1 MNKKLLFL
9 IANLL
14 AAAIVFSQTTFN
26 LSSAGTLSV
35 LAEQAGI
42 KTDTITKL
50 KLTGSI
56 DARDFKIIRDQMI
69 ALENLDISLTDI
81 VYYKGIEGTAGTGD
95 LIYEAG
101 QVPYMALS
109 GCQKLKYAS
118 LPQSATSLGALILDG
133 NTQLIAVTLP
143 NQINSISYG
152 MFYGCTSL
160 LSVEIPA
167 SVKIIGIGAFSGCT
181 SLQTVLFSPNSEL
194 NSVYSSAFQNCSS
207 LSDIQL
213 PASLTTIDEQA
224 FANCTGLKDFRIS
237 AGIRTLAVDAFRGC
251 KNIVTFTVS
260 PDNNHFAGFEGVLFN
275 KTITRLV
282 LYPLGRQNS
291 SYVVP
296 ETVDTIGQSAFYS
309 CDNIETISF
318 STILKV
324 VDRSAF
330 YRCSNLVSL
339 NFPNSLTQIKSFAFS
354 DCVKLSSITFSESL
368 VAIGLSAFEN
378 CEGLQTI
385 VLPES
390 LKEISY
396 NAFKNCDGISAV
408 TIPSNVELIEHA
420 AFAACNKLSNISI
433 TNNSNYYSLN
443 GVLMSGNTLVQ
454 YPAGKMGKYSIPT
467 NISSIE
473 DYAFLNCMGL
483 DSVVISGNLVRIGKN
498 AFEDCENLTLVK
510 LREVQLFQNDIFAG
524 CKNLSSIY
532 AKMETPTAMI
542 YFGVFNNLDKSSC
555 VLYVPEESV
564 ELFRNAN
571 IWKEFENI
579 VGCGKPEIL
588 QFRIKEIVPNDE
600 WTVDVTF
607 ELNAINTEHYRLTHD
622 CYDNGYSHDY
632 DIIDN
637 GNHVFTIRN
646 IEKYHTN
653 YFRLYA
659 INGLEEESRATEIVL
674 DPIDTAVETNPA
686 DNVEIKILAE
696 NLVITNP
703 LDRNLS
709 LKVYSVQGVC
719 LLNET
724 IVSGSNE
731 FNMQQWT
738 DMVIVRI
745 EDKGKMVVAKKML
758 TRLK

>member
-1 MNKKLLFL
+1 MT
-9 IANLL
+9 
-14 AAAIVFSQTTFN
+14 S
-26 LSSAGTLSV
+26 
-35 LAEQAGI
+35 
-42 KTDTITKL
+42 
-50 KLTGSI
+50 
-56 DARDFKIIRDQMI
+56 
-69 ALENLDISLTDI
+69 LEDLDISSAEI
-81 VYYKGIEGTAGTGD
+81 CYYKGTDGTIGTGD

-143 NQINSISYG
+143 NQIKAIPYG

-167 SVKIIGIGAFSGCT
+167 SVKIIGVSAFSGCT
-181 SLQTVLFSPNSEL
+181 SLQSVLFSQNSEL
-194 NSVYSSAFQNCSS
+194 TSIYSTAFQNCSS
-207 LSDIQL
+207 LSDVQL
-213 PASLTTIDEQA
+213 PSSLTTIEGQA
-224 FANCTGLKDFRIS
+224 FANCTGFNAFTIS
-237 AGIRTLAVDAFRGC
+237 TGIKTLAVDAFRGC

-260 PDNNHFAGFEGVLFN
+260 PNNNHFAGFEGVLFN
-275 KTITRLV
+275 KTITKLV
-282 LYPLGRQNS
+282 SYPLGIQNS
-291 SYVVP
+291 NYVIP
-296 ETVDTIGQSAFYS
+296 ETVDTIG
-309 CDNIETISF
+309 IESF
-318 STILKV
+318 STNETIENISFPSNLKII
-324 VDRSAF
+324 DRSAF
-330 YRCSNLVSL
+330 AGCSNIITL
-339 NFPNSLTQIKSFAFS
+339 NLPNTLKEIKSFAFH
-354 DCVKLSSITFSESL
+354 DCVRLSNIKFSESL
-368 VAIGLSAFEN
+368 LTIGSSAFEN
-378 CEGLQTI
+378 CGALQTI
-385 VLPES
+385 VFPES
-390 LKEISY
+390 LKEIR
-396 NAFKNCDGISAV
+396 NRAFRNCDGISTV
-408 TIPSNVELIEHA
+408 TIPEDVEIVGHA
-420 AFAACNKLSNISI
+420 AFAACNKLLNISVAD
-433 TNNSNYYSLN
+433 NPNYYSLN

-454 YPAGKMGKYSIPT
+454 YPAGKTGRYNVPT

-473 DYAFLNCMGL
+473 NYAFLNCMGL
-483 DSVVISGNLVRIGKN
+483 DSVVISGDLVRIGNN
-498 AFEDCENLTLVK
+498 AFENCESLK
-510 LREVQLFQNDIFAG
+510 LIKLQAVQLFQDNAFAG

-532 AKMETPTAMI
+532 ARMDTPTVMI
-542 YFGVFNNLDKSSC
+542 FFGVFRGVDKSNC
-555 VLYVPEESV
+555 VLYVPKESV
-564 ELFRNAN
+564 ELFGNA
-571 IWKEFENI
+571 ILWKEFENI
-579 VGCGKPEIL
+579 VGCKKPEIL

-637 GNHVFTIRN
+637 GNHVFIIRN

-731 FNMQQWT
+731 FNMQQWS